1 MESTKK
7 KKNQVRAHVAN
18 RISSFRGGDDV
29 EETIATA
36 VVDRVEE
43 SQGCKRGQIGDLVQ
57 GCNPGNLGLVGA
69 LKSQDDILVG
79 HSDQGGSRIGEN
91 LNTGNRKNKAR
102 GLGVI
107 KGKTLTQIEDYSDL
121 ESLHIPDTSED
132 LSLTTSGSTIIWVQ
146 PAIETLKGFQGQK
159 WSSNIE

>member
-18 RISSFRGGDDV
+18 RISSFRGGGDV

-36 VVDRVEE
+36 VVDRVGE

-91 LNTGNRKNKAR
+91 LNTGNRKNKVS

-107 KGKTLTQIEDYSDL
+107 KGKTVTQIEDDSDL
-121 ESLHIPDTSED
+121 ESLHIPETSED
-132 LSLTTSGSTIIWVQ
+132 LSLTISSSTIIWVK
-146 PAIETLKGFQGQK
+146 PAIETSKGFQGQK

>member
-18 RISSFRGGDDV
+18 RISSFRGGGDV
-29 EETIATA
+29 EETTATA
-36 VVDRVEE
+36 VVDRVGE
-43 SQGCKRGQIGDLVQ
+43 SQGCKRGQIGELVQ

-69 LKSQDDILVG
+69 LKSQDDILEG
-79 HSDQGGSRIGEN
+79 HSDHEGSPIGEN

-107 KGKTLTQIEDYSDL
+107 KGKTQIEGDSDL

-159 WSSNIE
+159 WSSNVE

>member
-18 RISSFRGGDDV
+18 RISSFRGGGDV
-29 EETIATA
+29 EETTATA
-36 VVDRVEE
+36 VVDRVGE

-57 GCNPGNLGLVGA
+57 GCNPGNLGLISLEV
-69 LKSQDDILVG
+69 DILGG
-79 HSDQGGSRIGEN
+79 HSDQEGSRIGEN
-91 LNTGNRKNKAR
+91 LNTGNRKNKVS
-102 GLGVI
+102 GLGVR

-121 ESLHIPDTSED
+121 ESLHIPETSED
-132 LSLTTSGSTIIWVQ
+132 LSLTISGSTIIWVQ

-159 WSSNIE
+159 WSSNVE

>member
-7 KKNQVRAHVAN
+7 KKNQVRAHLAN
-18 RISSFRGGDDV
+18 RISSFRGGGDV
-29 EETIATA
+29 EETNATA
-36 VVDRVEE
+36 VVDRVGE

-69 LKSQDDILVG
+69 LKSQDDILGG
-79 HSDQGGSRIGEN
+79 HSDQEGSRIGEN
-91 LNTGNRKNKAR
+91 CNTGNRKNKVR

-107 KGKTLTQIEDYSDL
+107 KGKTLTQIEGDSDL
-121 ESLHIPDTSED
+121 DSLHIPETSED
-132 LSLTTSGSTIIWVQ
+132 LSLTISGSTIIWVQ

-159 WSSNIE
+159 WSSNIK